1 MLPETPSQ
9 TAGPF
14 LHIGMTP
21 EDAGNAPW
29 PQPTAGAEIASGAAD
44 RITVTLQLLDG
55 TDTPLRDALIEVWQ
69 AEIRGLARLTPD
81 AEGAF
86 ELTTPRPTA
95 EGGQAPH

>member
-14 LHIGMTP
+14 LHIGMAP
-21 EDAGNAPW
+21 EDAGNRPW
-29 PQPTAGAEIASGAAD
+29 LQPTAGAEIAPGAAD

-69 AEIRGLARLTPD
+69 AKIRGL
-81 AEGAF
+81 
-86 ELTTPRPTA
+86 
-95 EGGQAPH
+95 